1 MMSNVLTYKG
11 YSTRIEYSKED
22 NVLFGKIEGI
32 ADLVDFESADIEGV
46 EAAFHEAVDDYLE
59 FCAEVGKQPDK
70 EYKGSFNV
78 RVAPELHKALDIEA
92 HKEGI
97 SMNQFIE
104 KALSSYIS
112 ADRRER
118 NVQYQPAAPYT
129 DQGYE
134 GIRNLWMRHPIN
146 EFKMA
151 MSGVPF
157 NRSGVKTYS

>member
-1 MMSNVLTYKG
+1 MSNVLTYKG

-32 ADLVDFESADIEGV
+32 ADLVDFESANVEGV
-46 EAAFHEAVDDYLE
+46 EDAFHEAVDDYLK
-59 FCAEVGKQPDK
+59 FCAEVGKEPDK

-78 RVAPELHKALDIEA
+78 RVAPELHRALDLEA

-118 NVQYQPAAPYT
+118 NVQYQPAAPYMG
-129 DQGYE
+129 QEYE
-134 GIRNLWMRHPIN
+134 RIQSLWTRHPMN
-146 EFKMA
+146 ELKMS
-151 MSGVPF
+151 MGGTSF
-157 NRSGVKTYS
+157 SKSRVKTYS